1 MNNQVNPIDEW
12 RQVDSRTLAEE
23 IIPRYRPA
31 VIRGYVDHWPSVQ
44 AARSGSGAICDYL
57 RRHDNGSTVDAISV
71 PAEHHGRLFYNHD
84 LTGFNFAKGSASIT
98 RIGEQLRHCAT
109 LTKPPALAVQSALI
123 ADCLPGFLKANTLA
137 ALSPAIQPR
146 IWFGNRFIVPAHV
159 DESNNI
165 ACVVSGRREF
175 TLFPPEQVSNLYIG
189 PLDFTPTGLPISIVD
204 HRQPDFDRFPLYREA
219 LAQSLTATLEP
230 GDAIYIPTLWWHRV
244 ESLGDYNTL
253 VNYWWKD
260 LPGATYPPES
270 MFYSLYHALLNIKS
284 LPAAHRQAW
293 GAMFNHYLFDDTK
306 DPAEHIPPEAR
317 GILGPLSAERARKIK
332 ELLAGLL
339 RN

>member
-1 MNNQVNPIDEW
+1 MNNQVKPIDEW

-31 VIRGYVDHWPSVQ
+31 VIRGYVNHWPSVQ
-44 AARSGSGAICDYL
+44 AARSGPGAICDYL
-57 RRHDNGSTVDAISV
+57 RRHDNGTAVDGISV
-71 PAEHHGRLFYNHD
+71 PAEYHGRLFYNHD
-84 LTGFNFAKGSASIT
+84 MTGFNFAKGSASIT
-98 RIGEQLRHCAT
+98 RFCEQLRHCTT
-109 LTKPPALAVQSALI
+109 LKKPPSLAIQSALI
-123 ADCLPGFLKANTLA
+123 ADCLPGFLKENSLA

-146 IWFGNRFIVPAHV
+146 IWFGNRFVVPAHV

-175 TLFPPEQVSNLYIG
+175 TLFPPEQVANLYIG
-189 PLDFTPTGLPISIVD
+189 PLDFAPTGLPISIVD
-204 HRQPDFDRFPLYREA
+204 HRQPDFDRFPRYREA
-219 LAQSLTATLEP
+219 MAHALTATLEP

-270 MFYSLYHALLNIKS
+270 MFYSLYHVLLNIKS

-293 GAMFNHYLFDDTK
+293 GAMFNHYLFDDAN
-306 DPAEHIPPEAR
+306 DPAAHIPPEAR

-339 RN
+339 RS